1 MALQGSG
8 TISFNNINTEMTR
21 TATASLDLNDSEFR
35 FMVQASSGQISMS
48 NAYGKS
54 WATDSWTTAG
64 TENLLDTVG
73 IDGKGEAVSTGFK
86 EFFLTIN
93 AYAAADIINGPNGT
107 QYADYVYSTGATSLI
122 LRGYVNY
129 ESNGPLYCSVYA
141 KTNTTDVFTLNCYY
155 DDGVEYNTTFNL
167 TSRAITGNTSGA
179 GMQRATSGATPWYR
193 CWQVIPFTSGR
204 VNVNYRLWPAGRNDG
219 VSKNGLGCWF
229 WGGQINTGSVKNF
242 YAPFGTSGH

>member
-54 WATDSWTTAG
+54 WATDSWSYVASEEK
-64 TENLLDTVG
+64 ENLLDSNNTAVG
-73 IDGKGEAVSTGFK
+73 AFSTGFNS
-86 EFFLTIN
+86 FFVKIN
-93 AYAAADIINGPNGT
+93 AGVTADIINGPNGT

-204 VNVNYRLWPAGRNDG
+204 VNVIYRLWPAGRNDG
-219 VSKNGLGCWF
+219 VSKNGL
-229 WGGQINTGSVKNF
+229 
-242 YAPFGTSGH
+242 